1 MADETKE
8 ASGIAAE
15 AGMTSHEADTKEAI
29 EWWHPASMVLS
40 SACTNCK
47 AKLESTGTAAGT
59 DGGANS
65 EQNTRMGGAAGKGA
79 CSRCHRAYYC
89 GPEVCAI
96 AYAVVVFRKWAD

>member
-1 MADETKE
+1 MADEKKE

-15 AGMTSHEADTKEAI
+15 AGMTSHEADTKESI

-47 AKLESTGTAAGT
+47 AKLESTGTAAGDT
-59 DGGANS
+59 IGANS
-65 EQNTRMGGAAGKGA
+65 EQSTRMGGAAGKGGA

-89 GPEVCAI
+89 GPEVSAKS
-96 AYAVVVFRKWAD
+96 VV

>member
-29 EWWHPASMVLS
+29 EWWHPASMLLS

-47 AKLESTGTAAGT
+47 AKLESTGTG

-79 CSRCHRAYYC
+79 CSRCRRAYYC
-89 GPEVCAI
+89 GPEVCAKS
-96 AYAVVVFRKWAD
+96 VGWQ